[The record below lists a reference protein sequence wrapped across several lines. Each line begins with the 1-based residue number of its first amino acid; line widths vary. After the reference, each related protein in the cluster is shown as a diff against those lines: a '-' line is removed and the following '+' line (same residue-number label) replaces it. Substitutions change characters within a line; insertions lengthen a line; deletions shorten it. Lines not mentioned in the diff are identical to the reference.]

1 MTKEKKA
8 GMTRE
13 EKKCDPGVDFCDDG
27 KSQQT
32 NQFKSLNLL
41 YGVGLHG
48 IHGFLQHLFL
58 TIFNFFM
65 GLVVFHVIY

>member
-1 MTKEKKA
+1 MATQEKKY
-8 GMTRE
+8 
-13 EKKCDPGVDFCDDG
+13 DPGIDFCDDG

-32 NQFKSLNLL
+32 NPFKSLNLL

-58 TIFNFFM
+58 TIFNFFT
-65 GLVVFHVIY
+65 GPVILDIIY

>member
-1 MTKEKKA
+1 MI
-8 GMTRE
+8 
-13 EKKCDPGVDFCDDG
+13 PDFCDDG

-32 NQFKSLNLL
+32 NLFKSLNLL
-41 YGVGLHG
+41 YGIGLRG

-65 GLVVFHVIY
+65 GPVVFHVMY